1 MLPKTYRCN
10 CLSTMG
16 RNEGLHKADVQNVIE
31 NDEEERK
38 IRINQN
44 LARFLTDQAN
54 HQAAKNKRQMNRQQK
69 NSLLKS
75 NLHDNPPSNKT
86 NNIPNNVFKSG
97 PKSLNQSQQIGEKST
112 SQIDRKEEDKT
123 SCVRHNSNIRGNKD
137 NLQSSKNLNCTSPI
151 CKHPINDDERQNIL
165 NNNIDGHGSNTNEM
179 QRNMGR
185 KLPTLHNQTNKR
197 CTMTVSKLF
206 GRSVTFSCT
215 YYNCCGRKSRINNCL

>member
-1 MLPKTYRCN
+1 
-10 CLSTMG
+10 MG
-16 RNEGLHKADVQNVIE
+16 RNQGLHKSDVQNVIE

-75 NLHDNPPSNKT
+75 NLHDDSSSNKT
-86 NNIPNNVFKSG
+86 NNIPNYVFQSG
-97 PKSLNQSQQIGEKST
+97 PKSSNQSQQIDKKST
-112 SQIDRKEEDKT
+112 CQIDRKEQDKT
-123 SCVRHNSNIRGNKD
+123 SCVRHTSNIGGKKD
-137 NLQSSKNLNCTSPI
+137 KLQLSKNLNCTSPT
-151 CKHPINDDERQNIL
+151 CEHPINDDERQNIL

-215 YYNCCGRKSRINNCL
+215 YYNCCRRKSRINNCSYKFLNSKVY